1 MHQGLNGI
9 DRDCSLCTNAVM
21 RSSASGSSAARFMST
36 PIRRTRSACCDPPPP
51 ATPPRSRA
59 PRLTPA
65 AASIMPPG
73 CHGGSLSRPGMQGNG
88 LGRWFAAS
96 IGRGVA
102 RDNKSLAS
110 ESKQHGLSMLHI
122 GWGTGGPVADA
133 PSPTSHRSAV
143 TEHPT
148 LFPDVGMH
156 PRAGGSIRHRVPADL
171 LAGSTRDLSTRQT
184 CRGQIM
190 PSPQT
195 GQGAAMIW

>member
-96 IGRGVA
+96 IGRHGQATRLVHVA
-102 RDNKSLAS
+102 
-110 ESKQHGLSMLHI
+110 HWM
-122 GWGTGGPVADA
+122 GTGGPVADA

-171 LAGSTRDLSTRQT
+171 LAGSTRDLSTALSCPDREAHPL
-184 CRGQIM
+184 G
-190 PSPQT
+190 
-195 GQGAAMIW
+195 